1 MKTKELT
8 FEERREA
15 EIDKIQELYKFPIA
29 FIEMYQISIN
39 VKDEWLTFRDG
50 VSYMSLNMTDFRIIE
65 DAKTWNLQRGISATL
80 ELHKLTRQINTFML

>member
-1 MKTKELT
+1 MEKELT

-29 FIEMYQISIN
+29 FIEMYQISIQA
-39 VKDEWLTFRDG
+39 KDDWLTFRDG
-50 VSYMSLNMTDFRIIE
+50 VSYMSLNMNEFKITE
-65 DAKTWNLQRGISATL
+65 DKKSWTLQRGIIATI